1 MTKRPDVETLSYE
14 QARDELVGIVA
25 KLEVGAVTLEE
36 SLELWE
42 RGEALAVR
50 CQNILQG
57 ARERVSRAG
66 DDTAGDDT
74 AGDDPSP
81 GAETSA

>member
-1 MTKRPDVETLSYE
+1 VTTRPDVEALSYE

-25 KLEVGAVTLEE
+25 KLEVGAVSLEE

-50 CQNILQG
+50 CQRILQG
-57 ARERVSRAG
+57 ARERVAAAADG
-66 DDTAGDDT
+66 AADDEG
-74 AGDDPSP
+74 SP
-81 GAETSA
+81 DAEKSA